1 MSSGKILPSNKEAE
15 GGTDQPT
22 FLILILL
29 LDSVAIVYNH
39 SRLIYHPLERWL
51 VACDCYHQHDPTPH
65 EHMID

>member
-1 MSSGKILPSNKEAE
+1 MSSGKILLSNKEAE

-39 SRLIYHPLERWL
+39 SWLIYNTLKGWF
-51 VACDCYHQHDPTPH
+51 VA
-65 EHMID
+65 